1 MKLEFE
7 CAALEAVLFAA
18 GEPMEA
24 ARLAEALG
32 CETAQIAALAQTLS
46 AYYDETGSALQ
57 LLHLGESL
65 QIATRSEFSGQ
76 IKAALEVK
84 RNTPLSNAAMEV
96 LTIIAYNQPVTKG
109 FVERVRGVD
118 SSSVVNTLVERG
130 LLEEA
135 GRIEVP
141 GRPVTYRTTPQFL
154 RSFGLSSL
162 ADLPPLPTRAESDP
176 FDVIQSESGD
186 EQIEEDTALTET
198 DNIETVEDDPTET
211 DAPDLP
217 EADSAEQPAG

>member
-1 MKLEFE
+1 MALEME

-24 ARLAEALG
+24 DRLAEALG
-32 CETAQIAALAQTLS
+32 CTADEVHERAAALS
-46 AYYDETGSALQ
+46 AHLDESGSGLQ
-57 LLHLGESL
+57 ILQLGESYQL
-65 QIATRSEFSGQ
+65 TTREQ
-76 IKAALEVK
+76 HAEVIRAALEVK
-84 RNTPLSNAAMEV
+84 RNTPLSNAAMET

-141 GRPVTYRTTPQFL
+141 GRPVTYRTTAQFL
-154 RSFGLSSL
+154 RCFGLQSL
-162 ADLPPLPTRAESDP
+162 EELPPLPESAEPQP
-176 FDVIQSESGD
+176 FDGIDDTDDGD
-186 EQIEEDTALTET
+186 
-198 DNIETVEDDPTET
+198 DDSFG
-211 DAPDLP
+211 DD
-217 EADSAEQPAG
+217 AEQPGTAVYEDPVTPEEEAPPTE